1 MHMTLILVTF
11 LVLLVIGVPV
21 AFNLGISVILYLLV
35 SGQQFIIMPQRM
47 FAGADSFTLMA
58 IPLFIFAGEIMN
70 TCGITKRIVKFSQS
84 VVGFIA
90 GGLAHVTIIA
100 NIIMA
105 GISGSSTADVAAL
118 GGMLIPA
125 MEKAGY
131 NRAYSSAINAM
142 AAAIGS
148 VIPPSILMIL
158 YGSITGISIGSLF
171 VAGFVPG
178 LLVGLGFMIVAYIKA
193 KKNPEQYDGEKLDF
207 SWKNLMTS
215 FFEAIPALIMPL
227 IIVGG
232 ILSGVFTA
240 TEAGAVA
247 GLYGILV
254 GIFVFKEIK
263 LSDFPHI
270 ILNSANVTGMSMII
284 VSCAILFSWIL
295 AYEGFPM
302 QMANLLTNI
311 SSDKNVLLFLMTV
324 IMLIIGCFMDTTS
337 AAIIMVPIF
346 HPIALSLGLNPVHFG
361 FVMVLT
367 FIMGAVTPPVG
378 ISLFVATAIG
388 KVSFSELVK
397 HVWSFLAVMFIVLF
411 STAYIP
417 EIAMFLPRLLGR

>member
-1 MHMTLILVTF
+1 MHMALILVTF
-11 LVLLVIGVPV
+11 LILLVIGVPV
-21 AFNLGISVILYLLV
+21 AFNLGISVILYLLF

-70 TCGITKRIVKFSQS
+70 ACGITKRIVKFSQS

-125 MEKAGY
+125 MAKAGY

-178 LLVGLGFMIVAYIKA
+178 LLIGLGFMIVAYIKA
-193 KKNPEQYDGEKLDF
+193 KKNPEQFDGEKMDF
-207 SWKNLMTS
+207 SWQNLVAS
-215 FFEAIPALIMPL
+215 FLEAIPALIMPL

-254 GIFVFKEIK
+254 GIFLFKEIK

-270 ILNSANVTGMSMII
+270 ILNSASVTGMSMII

-302 QMANLLTNI
+302 QMANLLTSI

-346 HPIALSLGLNPVHFG
+346 HPIALSLGLNSVHFG

-388 KVSFSELVK
+388 KVTFSDLVK
-397 HVWSFLAVMFIVLF
+397 HIWSFLAVMFTVLF
-411 STAYIP
+411 ATAYIP

>member
-1 MHMTLILVTF
+1 MTLILVTF
-11 LVLLVIGVPV
+11 LMLLVIGVPV
-21 AFNLGISVILYLLV
+21 AFNLGISVILYLLF

-70 TCGITKRIVKFSQS
+70 ACGITKRIVKFSQS

-125 MEKAGY
+125 MANDGY

-148 VIPPSILMIL
+148 IIPPSILMIL

-178 LLVGLGFMIVAYIKA
+178 LLIGLGFMIVAYIKA
-193 KKNPEQYDGEKLDF
+193 KKNPEQFDGEKMNF
-207 SWKNLMTS
+207 SWKNLMVS

-263 LSDFPHI
+263 LKDFPHI
-270 ILNSANVTGMSMII
+270 ILNSASVTGMSMII

-311 SSDKNVLLFLMTV
+311 SSDKNVLLFLMIV

-346 HPIALSLGLNPVHFG
+346 HPIAMSLGLNSVHFG

-388 KVSFSELVK
+388 KVTYGELVK
-397 HVWSFLAVMFIVLF
+397 HVWPFLAVMFTVLLA
-411 STAYIP
+411 TAYIP